1 MNNVSPA
8 RDNSGRAS
16 LWTPSPRE
24 VERQEARKTINRKKI
39 LIATTSSVLVL
50 GALASLIVTSPG
62 WQVVKETFFDWSYGS
77 EVLGAISKGLIVNV
91 RLTIIASI
99 LIGIFAMVLALLR
112 TSRSAA
118 LTPFRFLATA
128 YVDIFRGVPLL
139 LVILL
144 IGFGLP
150 ALRIEGLTNS
160 VLILG
165 TTAVVLTYSAYVA
178 EVLRSGILS
187 IHPSQRAA
195 ARSLGLTSSQTMR
208 HVVLPQAVKRV
219 VPPLL
224 NDLVALLKDTG
235 LVSILGV
242 TDAVR
247 AAQIASSRTFNYTP
261 YVTAAILFLLIT
273 IPLTRYTDRVLAKSI
288 KRQNAQGA
296 A

>member
-1 MNNVSPA
+1 MNNDSPA
-8 RDNSGRAS
+8 RDISGRALS
-16 LWTPSPRE
+16 WAPSPRE
-24 VERQEARKTINRKKI
+24 VQRQLARKAISHKKI
-39 LIATTSSVLVL
+39 LIATISSVLVL
-50 GALASLIVTSPG
+50 GALAGLIVTSPG
-62 WQVVKETFFDWSYGS
+62 WQVVKETFFDWAYGAQ
-77 EVLGAISKGLIVNV
+77 VLGAISKGLVVNV

-99 LIGIFAMVLALLR
+99 LIGIFALVLALLR

-128 YVDIFRGVPLL
+128 YVDIFRGIPLL

-144 IGFGLP
+144 IGFGVP

-208 HVVLPQAVKRV
+208 HVVLPQAIKRV

>member
-1 MNNVSPA
+1 MNNDSPA
-8 RDNSGRAS
+8 RDISGRALS
-16 LWTPSPRE
+16 WTPSQRE
-24 VERQEARKTINRKKI
+24 LERQASRKAIGRKKA
-39 LIATTSSVLVL
+39 LIATLSSIVVIGSLIR
-50 GALASLIVTSPG
+50 LIVTSPG
-62 WQVVKETFFDWSYGS
+62 WQSVKDTFFDWSYGG
-77 EVLGAISKGLIVNV
+77 EVLGAVAKGLVVNI
-91 RLTIIASI
+91 RLTIIAAI
-99 LIGIFAMVLALLR
+99 MIGIFAMILALLR

-118 LTPFRFLATA
+118 LTPFRILATA

-144 IGFGLP
+144 IGFGVP

-178 EVLRSGILS
+178 EVIRSGILS

-195 ARSLGLTSSQTMR
+195 ARSLGLSSSQTMR
-208 HVVLPQAVKRV
+208 HVVLPQALKRV